1 MTTLA
6 QYTEKETALNKLK
19 MFETRVKSYSLKIKE
34 ARENNNSVL
43 ENIFTN
49 ELIQCEKMVVKCKQE
64 YNQI

>member
-43 ENIFTN
+43 ENIFIN

>member
-43 ENIFTN
+43 ENIFIN
-49 ELIQCEKMVVKCKQE
+49 ELIQCEKMVVICKQE

>member
-6 QYTEKETALNKLK
+6 QYTEKETSLNKLK

-43 ENIFTN
+43 ENIFIN

>member
-1 MTTLA
+1 MTTLS
-6 QYTEKETALNKLK
+6 QYTQKEIALNKLK
-19 MFETRVKSYSLKIKE
+19 MFETRVKSYSLKIKD

-43 ENIFTN
+43 ENIFIS

>member
-43 ENIFTN
+43 ENIFIN

-64 YNQI
+64 YNKI

>member
-34 ARENNNSVL
+34 SRENNNSVL
-43 ENIFTN
+43 ENIFIN

>member
-34 ARENNNSVL
+34 ARQNNNSVL
-43 ENIFTN
+43 ENIFIT
-49 ELIQCEKMVVKCKQE
+49 ELIQCENMVAKCKQE